1 MQKLLHIHVLKIST
15 SENTEKEN
23 ETHCYIFNFYL
34 QETASFL
41 LYILDGNYFL
51 LNAQNLWGKI
61 TLLWKLHVR
70 KVNKCIL
77 KWSLSDIQTASRDS
91 NFIKSNWH
99 NSYWKWA
106 PWVFAVFT
114 IYSSLKEEL
123 VFKTAINITEK
134 MYKILC

>member
-1 MQKLLHIHVLKIST
+1 MFYICAEIKLLHIHVLKIST

-77 KWSLSDIQTASRDS
+77 K
-91 NFIKSNWH
+91 
-99 NSYWKWA
+99 
-106 PWVFAVFT
+106 
-114 IYSSLKEEL
+114 
-123 VFKTAINITEK
+123 
-134 MYKILC
+134 